1 MKFKNQRINMQY
13 KIMLAILLLPIAN
26 YGIEAKVGSVVSS
39 VEKLECEKYIKER
52 CAVQLGA
59 KIIEEQDKLTV
70 YRERVFTLLCDG
82 RDNRNKEIMSRE
94 RFNSFV
100 LQLCSVFAQGEDIN
114 PLVEKA
120 PFYRAN
126 TEVPMHLILKGLVV
140 QQLFVKSLLD
150 QYDQDVEDL
159 RLLNKNLYQSSK
171 N

>member
-1 MKFKNQRINMQY
+1 MQY
-13 KIMLAILLLPIAN
+13 KMILAILLLPVVSFGN
-26 YGIEAKVGSVVSS
+26 QAKVGSVASS
-39 VEKLECEKYIKER
+39 IESLKREKDIMECR
-52 CAVQLGA
+52 AAQLGA
-59 KIIEEQDKLTV
+59 KIIEEQDKLMA

-100 LQLCSVFAQGEDIN
+100 LQLCGVFAQGENIN

>member
-1 MKFKNQRINMQY
+1 MQY
-13 KIMLAILLLPIAN
+13 KIILAILLFP
-26 YGIEAKVGSVVSS
+26 VVSYGNQPKAKDCAFTQDLKR
-39 VEKLECEKYIKER
+39 EKFYSER
-52 CAVQLGA
+52 QVVNLGA
-59 KIIEEQDKLTV
+59 KIIEEQDKLMA

-100 LQLCSVFAQGEDIN
+100 LQLCEVFAQGEDIK

-120 PFYRAN
+120 PFYRN
-126 TEVPMHLILKGLVV
+126 TIFPMHLLLKHLVK
-140 QQLFVKSLLD
+140 QELLVKSLLD